1 VPIVDINGIT
11 SLITGLQAAENLVD
25 IKVFFFHSAGGGKGD
40 IAGQRL
46 GRGEDRDAAQQ
57 EKGQQKT

>member
-1 VPIVDINGIT
+1 MDINGIT

-25 IKVFFFHSAGGGKGD
+25 IEVFFFHSAGGSKGD

-46 GRGEDRDAAQQ
+46 GGGEDRDAAQQ